1 MTEAN
6 LWFHLADVMATNVEL
21 TSRHSRGGKAAR
33 RRDPDDPMQRAC
45 KRAVDVSGGP
55 LTLARALSADG
66 SPITHVAVR
75 NWLVVPA
82 ERVLDVERL
91 TGVSRFELRP
101 DVYGDVDLAEL
112 AAKRFRR
119 TRGEVAA

>member
-1 MTEAN
+1 
-6 LWFHLADVMATNVEL
+6 
-21 TSRHSRGGKAAR
+21 
-33 RRDPDDPMQRAC
+33 MQQAC
-45 KRAVDVSGGP
+45 KRAVEKVGGP
-55 LTLARALSADG
+55 GALARTLCAEG
-66 SPITHVAVR
+66 NEITHVAVS
-75 NWLVVPA
+75 NWKVVPA

-101 DVYGDVDLAEL
+101 DVYGDVHLAEL

>member
-1 MTEAN
+1 MPSVSISKRA
-6 LWFHLADVMATNVEL
+6 
-21 TSRHSRGGKAAR
+21 RGGKPAR
-33 RRDPDDPMQRAC
+33 RRDPNDPMQRAC
-45 KRAVDVSGGP
+45 KRAVASAGGP
-55 LTLARALSADG
+55 LALARALSVEG
-66 SPITHVAVR
+66 RKITHNAIG